1 MALPFLRNFMPIQQ
15 VAYGG
20 YYTPIYNPFS
30 IFGILNNRMQN
41 PFVNNT
47 FANNNPSIFNNNTQR
62 DLKGKV
68 LYQNALA
75 GIPSEKPNPPM
86 CARYV
91 KNAIVNSGLGV
102 YELGNGEQTK
112 YMLRKN
118 PNFREV
124 AVKGEDLKNL
134 PEGTVITYDAF
145 DSAVDENGQLYNVGE
160 NGHVVIKGKGEYAI
174 SDRFEDF
181 IIPSDNAHTFVL
193 A

>member
-1 MALPFLRNFMPIQQ
+1 MALPFLRNFIPVQQ
-15 VAYGG
+15 VAYSG
-20 YYTPIYNPFS
+20 YYQPFFTPFS
-30 IFGILNNRMQN
+30 IFSNPNNRMQN
-41 PFVNNT
+41 PFANNT
-47 FANNNPSIFNNNTQR
+47 SIFDNRQQR
-62 DLKGKV
+62 EFKGKV

-75 GIPSEKPNPPM
+75 GIPAVNPDPPL

-91 KNAIVNSGLGV
+91 KNAIVKSGLGI

-118 PNFREV
+118 PNFVEV
-124 AVKGEDLKNL
+124 AVEGKDLKNL

-145 DSAVDENGQLYNVGE
+145 DSAVGEDGQVYNVGE
-160 NGHVVIKGKGEYAI
+160 DGHVIVKGKGEYAV

-181 IIPSDNAHTFVL
+181 IIPSDNAHTFLL